1 MDTRS
6 KTFRRSHAFFYVL
19 LIVFIYIIFCL
30 LANTTNPVPKIP
42 EESQV
47 SYVVK
52 KVESTVKP
60 IIQIPEVK
68 KEESKLKPK
77 STRKPEWDTLDGMGY
92 EFEKPKEI
100 KMDPR
105 FEIQNNLSKCDLTV
119 DKSPSKIDIPKLM
132 NDFQNC
138 IKPIVE
144 KWKGDVKSIN
154 TKWTETLSCD
164 SVFNQVEI
172 LPMENVHETK
182 WTILP
187 TCKEENIMVTLGIG
201 HDTIAEEKLNRTLPN
216 TKFFGADPIIEP
228 NRQLYT
234 AFGKYFPFAIGKK
247 PGFTKFRVLP
257 NQNQKTRKYEYQDV
271 TTIPFTYFL
280 SDILGLK
287 QIDIAWIDIE
297 GGEFEFLD
305 QIHRGGPLDQKGITI
320 CQFNLEV
327 HSKFHPPGAQ
337 VYHDFVFRVLE
348 EKRYVFLKPAATDI
362 GVHRMFFINVENEK
376 CIRKFLQ

>member
-1 MDTRS
+1 MDRNVCS
-6 KTFRRSHAFFYVL
+6 GACASFRRSSFIFYIL
-19 LIVFIYIIFCL
+19 FAVFLYIIL
-30 LANTTNPVPKIP
+30 MTRPQQMMVVEVPEAAKTGKMEKPV
-42 EESQV
+42 E
-47 SYVVK
+47 
-52 KVESTVKP
+52 
-60 IIQIPEVK
+60 
-68 KEESKLKPK
+68 KPK
-77 STRKPEWDTLDGMGY
+77 RKEWDTLDGIGY
-92 EFEKPKEI
+92 KFAEKKNI
-100 KMDPR
+100 VLDPR
-105 FEIQNNLSKCDLTV
+105 FEKLNKLPKCDLSV
-119 DKSPSKIDIPKLM
+119 DKSPSKIDTPQVM
-132 NDFQNC
+132 EAFQKC
-138 IKPIVE
+138 IRPIVE
-144 KWKGDVKSIN
+144 KWKGDLKSIN
-154 TKWTETLSCD
+154 TKWTKTSPCD
-164 SVFNQVEI
+164 SVFKGIDIV
-172 LPMENVHETK
+172 PMANLHETK

-201 HDTIAEEKLNRTLPN
+201 HDTMAEEKLNITLPN

-257 NQNQKTRKYEYQDV
+257 NQNQKTRKYEFQDV

-305 QIHRGGPLDQKGITI
+305 QLHRGGPMDEKGIVI

-337 VYHDFVFRVLE
+337 VFHDFVFKVLDD
-348 EKRYVFLKPAATDI
+348 KRYVFLKPAATDV
-362 GVHRMFFINVENEK
+362 GVHRMFFINLENEQ
-376 CIRKFLQ
+376 CVRKFLQ

>member
-1 MDTRS
+1 MDRTCLSGACASLRRSSLIFYILFAVFLYIILMTRPQQTVFIEVPESS
-6 KTFRRSHAFFYVL
+6 KTGKMAK
-19 LIVFIYIIFCL
+19 
-30 LANTTNPVPKIP
+30 PVEK
-42 EESQV
+42 Q
-47 SYVVK
+47 
-52 KVESTVKP
+52 
-60 IIQIPEVK
+60 
-68 KEESKLKPK
+68 KPK
-77 STRKPEWDTLDGMGY
+77 EWDTLDGIGY
-92 EFEKPKEI
+92 KFAEKKNI
-100 KMDPR
+100 VLDPR
-105 FEIQNNLSKCDLTV
+105 FEKLNNLPKCDLSV
-119 DKSPSKIDIPKLM
+119 DKSPSKIDTPQVM
-132 NDFQNC
+132 ESFQKC
-138 IKPIVE
+138 IRPIVE
-144 KWKGDVKSIN
+144 KWKGDLKSIN
-154 TKWTETLSCD
+154 TKWTKTSPCD
-164 SVFNQVEI
+164 SVFKGIDIV
-172 LPMENVHETK
+172 PMANLHETK

-201 HDTIAEEKLNRTLPN
+201 HDTMAEEKLNITLPN

-257 NQNQKTRKYEYQDV
+257 NQNQKTRKYEFQDV

-305 QIHRGGPLDQKGITI
+305 QLHRGGPMDEKGIVI

-337 VYHDFVFRVLE
+337 VFHDFVFKVLDD
-348 EKRYVFLKPAATDI
+348 KRYVFLKPAATDV
-362 GVHRMFFINVENEK
+362 GVHRMFFINLENEQ
-376 CIRKFLQ
+376 CVRKFLQ